1 MTEGTPKTPR
11 KKPQRKKAPAG
22 PFDKMTPAEFQR
34 WVADMGYPRRDSPSV
49 APLSRWGTP
58 MKFPYDMPYDPIPI
72 AEDLGVHENRIY
84 AYWRGQ
90 EKGKPVQVSASVTKL
105 CMALLDLRRRRDGK

>member
-1 MTEGTPKTPR
+1 MSEAVPKTPR
-11 KKPQRKKAPAG
+11 KKPHRKRKPVG

-34 WVADMGYPRRDSPSV
+34 WVADMGYPRRDEGPRV
-49 APLSRWGTP
+49 
-58 MKFPYDMPYDPIPI
+58 MNFPYEMPYDPAPI

-105 CMALLDLRRRRDGK
+105 CMALLDLRRGGK